1 MNSLSSALTAM
12 RRSPYQTLSA
22 ILLVTIT
29 FFVGYAFS
37 LFSLG
42 SEYILRY
49 FETRPQVIAFFEL
62 NASTSQINTL
72 AEQMRQQP
80 YVENVSIVSK
90 EQALELY
97 RQDNAEDPLL
107 LELVSADILPASIE
121 VRGRTVDD
129 LPTIKAELDGVE
141 GIDEVVYQ
149 QDLVESLA
157 GWTTSI
163 RWLGIG
169 SLSLLGVTSFLIIM
183 VIIGMKV
190 ATKRPAITIMR
201 IIGATRWY
209 IRSPFLAEG
218 VLYGLIGSL
227 LGWGAMYVGLLYLT
241 PWLKEFLG
249 PIQLLPVR
257 PEIFALQLGIGTL
270 IAIFLGGFAAAVAV
284 GRMIKR

>member
-141 GIDEVVYQ
+141 GIDELVYK
-149 QDLVESLA
+149 QD
-157 GWTTSI
+157 
-163 RWLGIG
+163 
-169 SLSLLGVTSFLIIM
+169 
-183 VIIGMKV
+183 
-190 ATKRPAITIMR
+190 
-201 IIGATRWY
+201 
-209 IRSPFLAEG
+209 
-218 VLYGLIGSL
+218 
-227 LGWGAMYVGLLYLT
+227 
-241 PWLKEFLG
+241 
-249 PIQLLPVR
+249 
-257 PEIFALQLGIGTL
+257 
-270 IAIFLGGFAAAVAV
+270 
-284 GRMIKR
+284 

>member
-62 NASTSQINTL
+62 NAATSEINAL
-72 AEQMRQQP
+72 AEQMREQP
-80 YVENVSIVSK
+80 YVESVSVVSK

-97 RQDNAEDPLL
+97 QQDNAEDPLL

-121 VRGRTVDD
+121 VRGHTVDD
-129 LPTIKAELDGVE
+129 LPTIKAELE
-141 GIDEVVYQ
+141 GIEGIEEVVYQ
-149 QDLVESLA
+149 QDLVDSLA
-157 GWTTSI
+157 TWTTSV

-183 VIIGMKV
+183 VIICMKV

-209 IRSPFLAEG
+209 IRSPFLMEG

-227 LGWGAMYVGLLYLT
+227 LGWGSMYVGLLYLT

-249 PIQLLPVR
+249 PINLLPVR

-270 IAIFLGGFAAAVAV
+270 IAMFLGGFAAAVAV